1 MCNGKL
7 ESKKIVTF
15 LGEVDSDV
23 INNIIKSIISS
34 DPKLLIN
41 SIETIS
47 SHINYASLMDTII
60 NIFHK
65 LSLLDIDQTL
75 ISEDDPHQSLFK
87 ENAGLIKPEDLQLFY
102 QIALSFKERF

>member
-1 MCNGKL
+1 MSLLEQCIAYCNGKL

-75 ISEDDPHQSLFK
+75 IIPT
-87 ENAGLIKPEDLQLFY
+87 
-102 QIALSFKERF
+102 